1 MPKVKAMVITF
12 KEALQE
18 DLRGSKVPAKV
29 VAEELEMSYRM
40 LMNAC
45 NPDLP
50 EFNFQARKL
59 ARFAQV
65 TGGRHAINFLV
76 RSINNVMLQL
86 PEVPE
91 SFSRIEELII
101 ENVKEFGDVMTEVGK
116 ALADHNITQLEAKRL
131 EREIDEQVAK
141 AMALKEAVKAA
152 AEV

>member
-1 MPKVKAMVITF
+1 MPKVKSMMITF

-29 VAEELEMSYRM
+29 VAEELEMSYSM

-65 TGGRHAINFLV
+65 TGGFHAINFIEQSLGRV
-76 RSINNVMLQL
+76 SFSL
-86 PEVPE
+86 PEIPDE
-91 SFSRIEELII
+91 LEEIDSLVAA
-101 ENVKEFGDVMTEVGK
+101 NVREFGAALTEIGQ
-116 ALADHNITQLEAKRL
+116 ALADRRITKVEAKRL
-131 EREIDEQVAK
+131 EKTITEQVRK
-141 AMALKEAVKAA
+141 AMSLIESVKKV
-152 AEV
+152 AEG

>member
-1 MPKVKAMVITF
+1 MIITF

-18 DLRGSKVPAKV
+18 DLRTSMVPARV
-29 VAEELEMSYRM
+29 VAEDLEMSYSM
-40 LMNAC
+40 LMNAA

-76 RSINNVMLQL
+76 RSIGCVMLEL
-86 PEVPE
+86 PEIPATFE
-91 SFSRIEELII
+91 RIEELVAAS
-101 ENVKEFGDVMTEVGK
+101 VKEFGDVLSEVGR
-116 ALADHNITQLEAKRL
+116 ALVDHRITRQEAKRL

-141 AMALKEAVKAA
+141 VMALKEAVKAA